1 MGKVKASLLSREQI
15 IELLRKHLPEWRSK
29 YGLQRIALFGS
40 FARGTATQGSDVDLL
55 VEFCKPVGLEFIDV
69 LNEVERL
76 LGRKV
81 DLITVETLRRGRE
94 NPRKRHI
101 AESIERDMI
110 YVE

>member
-1 MGKVKASLLSREQI
+1 MDKAKSSVLSREQI

-29 YGLQRIALFGS
+29 YAVQRIALFGS

-55 VEFCKPVGLEFIDV
+55 VEFSRPVGLEFIGV
-69 LNEVERL
+69 LIEMEHL

-81 DLITVETLRRGRE
+81 DVVTRETLRRGQE